1 MADRDNQL
9 DGGEAIVEALRRL
22 GTDYILSSPGSEW
35 GPVWEALARQK
46 LGNRPGPRFI
56 ETWHEN
62 LAVNMAAGYTLMTGR
77 PQAVMLHAGVGLM
90 HGAMAILTA
99 LQADVPMLVMSGESV
114 SLGEDPDLAI
124 EPQWYG
130 GLSVGGPERLVGP
143 LVKHARQVSSP
154 FTLHDSVIR
163 AMELAAR
170 PPLAPVYLNVPL
182 EHMLHGWTPPAAP
195 RQVPPAPKVQ
205 ADAADLAMVA
215 GLLRRAKNPM
225 IVTEAS
231 GRDPA
236 AFAALVAL
244 AEALALPVIGG
255 NNLAFANFPTDHPLW
270 LGSGEYAPLPE
281 ADLVLLVGGRAPWY
295 PAHRRPT
302 AGTIVSI
309 HDTPLKTH
317 MVYQNL
323 HADHYLEGDIATALR
338 LLAAATRP
346 GAADADA
353 VTVRRQRWTRA
364 HNAYEAKRRAAEDQ
378 ARAAAGIDPV
388 ALCAALAQALPADAI
403 IIDESITAH
412 PIVRQHLNF
421 TQLQGYFRVFGGL
434 GQGLGTALGVK
445 LAAPERPVVV
455 VAGDGGFLYNP
466 VIQALGAAKNHGL
479 PILAVVFNNG
489 RYQAMKQGH
498 VHHYPQGVSVEADL
512 FHGVHIE
519 GPDYAEFAKP
529 FGFYGRRVER
539 LADLTAALPEA
550 LAALQEGRS
559 AILNVMLTR

>member
-1 MADRDNQL
+1 MAMGSNEF
-9 DGGEAIVEALRRL
+9 DGGEAILAAFRRL

-46 LGNRPGPRFI
+46 LNHTPGPRFI

-62 LAVNMAAGYTLMTGR
+62 LAVNMATGYTLMTGK
-77 PQAVMLHAGVGLM
+77 PQAVMLHAGVGLL
-90 HGAMAILTA
+90 HGAMGILSA

-130 GLSVGGPERLVGP
+130 GLSVGGPERLVGSF
-143 LVKHARQVSSP
+143 VKHARAVASP
-154 FTLHDSVIR
+154 FTLHESVIR

-182 EHMLHGWTPPAAP
+182 EHMLHGWTPPAQP
-195 RQVPPAPKVQ
+195 RAVPPAPKLQ
-205 ADAADLAMVA
+205 APPDQIAGIAA
-215 GLLRRAKNPM
+215 LLRQAKNPV

-236 AFAALVAL
+236 AFAALVEL
-244 AEALALPVIGG
+244 AETLAIPVIGG
-255 NNLAFANFPTDHPLW
+255 NNMAFANFPTDHPLW
-270 LGSGEYAPLPE
+270 LGVAEYDALPA

-295 PAHRRPT
+295 PPHRRPT
-302 AGTIVSI
+302 PGAIVSI

-338 LLAAATRP
+338 LLTAAARP
-346 GAADADA
+346 SGVDADA
-353 VTVRRQRWTRA
+353 IAARRQRWAKAREAYLATRRG
-364 HNAYEAKRRAAEDQ
+364 EQEQ

-388 ALCAALAQALPADAI
+388 ALCASLARALPPEAI
-403 IIDESITAH
+403 IVDETITAH
-412 PIVRQHLNF
+412 PIVRRHLDF
-421 TQLQGYFRVFGGL
+421 TRPQSYFRVFGGL
-434 GQGLGTALGVK
+434 GQGLGVALGAK
-445 LAAPERPVVV
+445 LATADRPVVL

-466 VIQALGAAKNHGL
+466 VIQALGAAKAHGL

-498 VHHYPQGVSVEADL
+498 VHHYPAGVSVGADL
-512 FHGVHIE
+512 FYGVHID

-529 FGFYGRRVER
+529 FGAYGRKVER
-539 LADLTAALPEA
+539 LDALDAALPEA
-550 LAALQEGRS
+550 LAALAAGRS
-559 AILNVMLTR
+559 AILNVAITR